1 MTGTREPLLCRGTF
15 GAERRRHETL
25 LARQSVQSV
34 IYAVHVGCT
43 AAAPTRV
50 RQPGNCSGLK
60 HYSITLRLRREYE
73 QITTVYDK
81 GDKVIQQ
88 TRPHRRRTWMIQ
100 SYSPGCANVHS
111 HLTRPSLSPPHSR
124 VPNGISIGSAVFAGL
139 TIVTG
144 RQTGNATPLVT
155 LGRIYEVLQCG
166 LKTKFQSN

>member
-73 QITTVYDK
+73 QITIVYDK
-81 GDKVIQQ
+81 GDKLIPQ
-88 TRPHRRRTWMIQ
+88 TD
-100 SYSPGCANVHS
+100 
-111 HLTRPSLSPPHSR
+111 
-124 VPNGISIGSAVFAGL
+124 GIAA
-139 TIVTG
+139 
-144 RQTGNATPLVT
+144 AH
-155 LGRIYEVLQCG
+155 GRIRQAAPMC
-166 LKTKFQSN
+166 THI